1 MKNYKMFCMFSVI
14 CLIIFCYPSAP
25 QAAKFLDFG
34 DPVGGP
40 PDVPVRMA
48 FEFFCKEVASRTN
61 GEIIIKYHPK
71 TLVSD
76 ETRAMDMC
84 RSGSIAFTEAGAS
97 FYSYFPMAN
106 SIRLPFLFRNDEHF
120 YAVVRGPIGKE
131 IEKTIEKNYNLKLV
145 FWIDWGFRQLVNNK
159 RPINKPE
166 DLAGLK
172 LRVVKSKLDVDTINA
187 LGATAVPM
195 SWAETIP
202 AIQQGV
208 VDGLDLALATLA
220 TFRMYE
226 VIKYVSVTSHINSGC
241 AAFANL
247 KVWNDFTFQQQK
259 IILQAGQDA
268 ADFLLSEIRAK
279 DLSGTE
285 ILKKNGVQIIYP
297 DIKPFRDRVEKVIYP
312 NHYEKYGRE
321 LIDRINAVK

>member
-1 MKNYKMFCMFSVI
+1 MFS
-14 CLIIFCYPSAP
+14 IIFLMIFYYPSAS

-40 PDVPVRMA
+40 PDVPARMS
-48 FEFFCKEVASRTN
+48 FEFFCKEVEKRTN

-97 FYSYFPMAN
+97 MGSYIPISN
-106 SIRLPFLFRNDEHF
+106 SIKLPFLYRNDEHY

-131 IEKTIEKNYNLKLV
+131 MEKTIEKSHKLKLV
-145 FWIDWGFRQLVNNK
+145 FWIDWGFRQLANNK

-166 DLAGLK
+166 DMAGLK
-172 LRVVKSKLDVDTINA
+172 LRVTKSKMDVDTMNSY
-187 LGATAVPM
+187 GASAVPM
-195 SWAETIP
+195 SWAEVIP

-208 VDGLDLALATLA
+208 LDGLDLALATLA

-226 VIKYVSVTSHINSGC
+226 VIKYVSVTSHTNSC
-241 AAFANL
+241 SAVFANL
-247 KVWNDFTFQQQK
+247 DVWNGFTPEQQK

-268 ADFLLSEIRAK
+268 GDFLKSQIRAK
-279 DLSGTE
+279 DISGAE
-285 ILKKNGVQIIYP
+285 LLKKNGVQIISP
-297 DIKPFRDRVEKVIYP
+297 DVEPFRDIVKRKIYP
-312 NHYEKYGRE
+312 AHYEKYGKE
-321 LIDRINAVK
+321 LVDRISAVK